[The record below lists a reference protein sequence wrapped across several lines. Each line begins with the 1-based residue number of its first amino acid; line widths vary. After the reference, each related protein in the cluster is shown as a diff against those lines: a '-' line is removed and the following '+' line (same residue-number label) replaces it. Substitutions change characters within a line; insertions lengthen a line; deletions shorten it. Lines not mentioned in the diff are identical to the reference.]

1 MLWLWDTHGVPVT
14 LVHAEMRTLRGHA
27 HTKAVGPTTTT
38 VDDAL
43 WSCVVLAVHGVAAP
57 VLATW
62 SEGRSRL
69 GHDLAPSTW
78 VPPWHPRLLVLGS
91 LGQDVVLDTNLLLV
105 GNGVNSLLGVLH
117 VWMVHVECTL
127 GGWPR
132 HVLGRRGS
140 TLLIRVLEPRLLA
153 RLLAGVTPGPTTG
166 VRGVGVRHGKV

>member
-1 MLWLWDTHGVPVT
+1 VS
-14 LVHAEMRTLRGHA
+14 LVHAKMRTLRSHA
-27 HTKAVGPTTTT
+27 HTEAVRPAAPT

-43 WSCVVLAVHGVAAP
+43 RSPVVLAVHGVAAS
-57 VLATW
+57 VLGSR
-62 SEGRSRL
+62 SEGRSGLR
-69 GHDLAPSTW
+69 HDLAASTW
-78 VPPWHPRLLVLGS
+78 VPPRHPGLLVLGS

-153 RLLAGVTPGPTTG
+153 RLVGLLVGPTTG
-166 VRGVGVRHGKV
+166 VRGVGVGHGKV